1 MQLTLYLDSGTE
13 RLAKTAAEAEG
24 LSLSRWVANKIHEAT
39 LAQWPKTVVD
49 AAGAFPDWPLVES
62 QPAAA
67 DVPRESLD

>member
-13 RLAKTAAEAEG
+13 RLARTAAEAEG

-39 LAQWPKTVVD
+39 LAHWPKTVVD

-62 QPAAA
+62 QPTTA